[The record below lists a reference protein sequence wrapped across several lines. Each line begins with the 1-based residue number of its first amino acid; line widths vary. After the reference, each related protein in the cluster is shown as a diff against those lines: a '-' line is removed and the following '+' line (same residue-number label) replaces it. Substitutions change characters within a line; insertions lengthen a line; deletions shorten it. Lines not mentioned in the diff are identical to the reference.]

1 MADGTLGFSSRQVAR
16 ASGLTVRQIGYWASS
31 GLVTPSVSNP
41 SGRGNGRK
49 FSVPDV
55 YAYAVLGEL
64 RVRGVS
70 LQSLRAVQKFLRECD
85 GLELQNEHARLV
97 FFPGDRKHDVALAR
111 SDQEAISLILNPGQ
125 HLTPFVVDAGRL
137 FKQVRARL
145 DEIRRERAV
154 RMAARKKKH
163 AEKEKSRR
171 AKRATRRRSEKAA

>member
-1 MADGTLGFSSRQVAR
+1 MADSTLGFSTRQTAR
-16 ASGLTVRQIGYWASS
+16 ASGLTVRQVGYWASS
-31 GLVTPSVSNP
+31 GFVIPSVANP

-64 RVRGVS
+64 RNRGVS
-70 LQSLRAVQKFLRECD
+70 LQALRAVQRFLRECD

-137 FKQVRARL
+137 FKQVRDRL
-145 DEIRRERAV
+145 DEVRRERAD
-154 RMAARKKKH
+154 RIAARKRKH
-163 AEKEKSRR
+163 AEKERNRR
-171 AKRATRRRSEKAA
+171 AKSSTQRRSERAA